1 MTARSANDLTPEKAL
16 IWRMTHRVNI
26 PWILT
31 HGLHCASSKILDSNF
46 VSIGLPDLIQK
57 RQQRLVPITPF
68 GTLPDYI
75 PFYFT
80 PFSPMAY
87 RIFTG
92 RGIQAQPR
100 EDICFLVSSLQ
111 HLTDSNVPFTFTD
124 RHAYLE
130 TARFFS
136 SIDDLSLLDWHAWQ
150 NRDFR
155 RNEKEPEAFERYQ
168 AEALIHRHL
177 PLKGLRGIVCY
188 SDPVRDTIVRKLPS
202 ALPEIKIVTRP
213 EWYF

>member
-1 MTARSANDLTPEKAL
+1 MTTYSAADLNPEKAL
-16 IWRMTHRVNI
+16 IWRMTHRANI

-31 HGLHCASSKILDSNF
+31 HGLHCANSKMLDPNF
-46 VSIGLPDLIQK
+46 VSIGLPDLIER
-57 RQQRLVPITPF
+57 RQQRAVPIPPL
-68 GTLPDYI
+68 GVLPDYI

-92 RGIQAQPR
+92 LGIAPQPR
-100 EDICFLVSSLQ
+100 EDICFLVSSLP
-111 HLTDSNVPFTFTD
+111 HLLANEVSFAFTD

-130 TARFFS
+130 TAQFFN
-136 SIDDLSLLDWHAWQ
+136 SIGDASQLDWHAWQ
-150 NRDFR
+150 SRDFR

-188 SDPVRDTIVRKLPS
+188 SDLVRDTITRQLPQS
-202 ALPEIKIVTRP
+202 LRELKVVTRSG
-213 EWYF
+213 WYF